1 MQKGRSA
8 PGQGRRRGAGGGTLF
23 IMTQDSAAGTPEQG
37 GSPLAD
43 TQLTDDE
50 LAFLHSTFDMARNG
64 ETERLLALVDQG
76 LPADLTDA
84 KGDTLMILAAYKDQ
98 DAIVRGLVERGAD
111 VNRLNDKGQ
120 GALTC
125 AVFRQNE
132 PLTRFLLEH
141 GADPRLGAQ
150 NALAVTDMFG
160 LPELKKVIGEYL
172 ERAGQALSC
181 RLRRHAG
188 TRLPRA
194 YRGTALSCRLRRH
207 AGTRLPR
214 A

>member
-1 MQKGRSA
+1 L
-8 PGQGRRRGAGGGTLF
+8 RRTGAGREASGGTLF

-37 GSPLAD
+37 GAPLAD
-43 TQLTDDE
+43 TKLTDDE

-64 ETERLLALVDQG
+64 EADRLLALVDQG

-160 LPELKKVIGEYL
+160 LPELKKVIEEYL
-172 ERAGQALSC
+172 
-181 RLRRHAG
+181 
-188 TRLPRA
+188 
-194 YRGTALSCRLRRH
+194 
-207 AGTRLPR
+207 
-214 A
+214 

>member
-1 MQKGRSA
+1 
-8 PGQGRRRGAGGGTLF
+8 
-23 IMTQDSAAGTPEQG
+23 MTQDSAAGTPAQG
-37 GSPLAD
+37 GAPLAETPPAETRPAE

-64 ETERLLALVDQG
+64 EAERLLALVDQG
-76 LPADLTDA
+76 LPADLTDS

-160 LPELKKVIGEYL
+160 LPELRKVIGEYL
-172 ERAGQALSC
+172 
-181 RLRRHAG
+181 
-188 TRLPRA
+188 
-194 YRGTALSCRLRRH
+194 
-207 AGTRLPR
+207 
-214 A
+214 

>member
-1 MQKGRSA
+1 
-8 PGQGRRRGAGGGTLF
+8 
-23 IMTQDSAAGTPEQG
+23 MTQDSAAGTPEQG
-37 GSPLAD
+37 AAPLAE

-64 ETERLLALVDQG
+64 ETDRLLALVDQG

-84 KGDTLMILAAYKDQ
+84 KGDTLLILAAYKDQ
-98 DAIVRGLVERGAD
+98 DAIARGLVERGAD

-132 PLTRFLLEH
+132 PLTRFLLER
-141 GADPRLGAQ
+141 GADPKLGAQ

-160 LPELKKVIGEYL
+160 LPELKKVIEEYL
-172 ERAGQALSC
+172 
-181 RLRRHAG
+181 
-188 TRLPRA
+188 
-194 YRGTALSCRLRRH
+194 
-207 AGTRLPR
+207 
-214 A
+214 

>member
-1 MQKGRSA
+1 
-8 PGQGRRRGAGGGTLF
+8 
-23 IMTQDSAAGTPEQG
+23 MTQDSAAGTPEQG
-37 GSPLAD
+37 AAP
-43 TQLTDDE
+43 QLTDDE

-64 ETERLLALVDQG
+64 EADRLLALVDQG

-132 PLTRFLLEH
+132 PLTRFLLER
-141 GADPRLGAQ
+141 GADPRAGAQ

-160 LPELKKVIGEYL
+160 LPELKKVIEEYL
-172 ERAGQALSC
+172 
-181 RLRRHAG
+181 
-188 TRLPRA
+188 
-194 YRGTALSCRLRRH
+194 
-207 AGTRLPR
+207 
-214 A
+214 